1 MIKTYFQQTR
11 RMHSPP
17 PLYYV
22 VAALVWFSFVLGGC
36 SPGVGMSVGMPS
48 FAQPTPLATFVLAAP
63 DATVTPTPFQPL
75 PPTPIA
81 HATQEPL
88 ASPTPFMMTPT
99 VPAPPTE
106 SNPEQALEQ
115 LPSQINVLLLGSDR
129 RPWSS
134 GFRTDTIIL
143 LTLNAE
149 LERVNITSFPRDLY
163 VTQPGRGMDRINTAW
178 TYGGYNLLSKTFEYN
193 FGIKPDYYVL
203 IDFSSFKRI
212 IDSFGGLDV
221 YVGQPLSDYRAGYW
235 ITIPAGKVHMDA
247 DLVLWYV
254 RSRKT
259 TNDIARN
266 RRQQEVLQAIFD
278 KLISLDALQKAPEF
292 YDIYKDSV
300 KTNITLFDVLKW
312 LPFAIKIAETR
323 NIQQYFIT
331 YKHVYD
337 WITPG
342 GAMVLVPNK
351 QALMNLI
358 RKTQNLQ

>member
-1 MIKTYFQQTR
+1 MNIHFISNVFSKIFR
-11 RMHSPP
+11 HFLFAS
-17 PLYYV
+17 LV
-22 VAALVWFSFVLGGC
+22 SIWLGALIVGC
-36 SPGVGMSVGMPS
+36 TPVVGMGSAVNFS
-48 FAQPTPLATFVLAAP
+48 AQTTPLVTFVLAAP
-63 DATVTPTPFQPL
+63 DATATPTPFQPL
-75 PPTPIA
+75 PPTSIA
-81 HATQEPL
+81 PVAQEVS
-88 ASPTPFMMTPT
+88 ASPTPFILVTPT
-99 VPAPPTE
+99 SPSPSPQ
-106 SNPEQALEQ
+106 SQPEQTLEQ
-115 LPSQINVLLLGSDR
+115 LPSQVNILLLGSDR

-143 LTLNAE
+143 LTLNAT

-163 VTQPGRGMDRINTAW
+163 VTLPGRGMDRINTAW
-178 TYGGYNLLSKTFEYN
+178 TYGGYELLSKTFEYN

-221 YVGQPLSDYRAGYW
+221 NVGQPLSDYRAGYW
-235 ITIPAGKVHMDA
+235 VTIPAGMVHMDA

-278 KLISLDALQKAPEF
+278 KLISLNALQKAPEF

-300 KTNITLFDVLKW
+300 KTNITLFDALKW
-312 LPFAIKIAETR
+312 LPFAMKIAETH
-323 NIQQYFIT
+323 NIHQYFIT